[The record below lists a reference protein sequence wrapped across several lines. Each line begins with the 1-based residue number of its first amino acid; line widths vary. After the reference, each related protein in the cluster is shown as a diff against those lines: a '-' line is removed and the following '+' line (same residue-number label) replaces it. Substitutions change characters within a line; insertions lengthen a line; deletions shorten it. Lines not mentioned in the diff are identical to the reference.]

1 MHTINP
7 QTVYLIYAGG
17 TFGSYGTP
25 LSPLSADIFL
35 PILKDTLNTHLD
47 STQEILDNAII
58 KDSSTLTPSDFVQ
71 FYELIFTAYQK
82 GAKRFVLITGT
93 DSLSFLA
100 AFLANAF
107 GGYTDLSLVVTGSM
121 QPLLIANHPD
131 LQLNHDSDAWQNL
144 SLALHSAITQQG
156 VMVAFYQQTFWANNT
171 QKIHSDKPNAF
182 VGTPTSQPRPNT
194 TKYQGTLADIK
205 QRAFSAN
212 IKALHLL
219 PSQPEQIAQD
229 LYALSQKETT
239 AVILI
244 GFGAGNFAQTDGIV
258 HALEILHQKNVALV
272 CTTMCPFGGVNRE
285 YAAGSWQYQHH
296 VWSGGELGIAGIY
309 GKLLWLHLTNQ
320 LDLSYWEN
328 H

>member
-182 VGTPTSQPRPNT
+182 VGTPTSQPRPTPPNT
-194 TKYQGTLADIK
+194 KV
-205 QRAFSAN
+205 
-212 IKALHLL
+212 HLL
-219 PSQPEQIAQD
+219 TSNSVHSLPTSKPYIYSQVSPSKLPKICMPCPKKRPR
-229 LYALSQKETT
+229 LS
-239 AVILI
+239 
-244 GFGAGNFAQTDGIV
+244 
-258 HALEILHQKNVALV
+258 
-272 CTTMCPFGGVNRE
+272 
-285 YAAGSWQYQHH
+285 S
-296 VWSGGELGIAGIY
+296 
-309 GKLLWLHLTNQ
+309 
-320 LDLSYWEN
+320 
-328 H
+328 